1 MEFGQLMARVSPA
14 RSPAEA
20 YRRVQMDA
28 RIFGSDAPALVRLCL
43 EEACSALGRSI
54 YAARHGH
61 NDLRQRALARALDAV
76 AALRA
81 GLNRDSELAE
91 AFTTIYDHAENSIR
105 QAMLKFDS
113 AKIAAMLGDLEDI
126 RIAFRPG

>member
-1 MEFGQLMARVSPA
+1 MARVAPA

-43 EEACSALGRSI
+43 EEACSALGRAI

-61 NDLRQRALARALDAV
+61 NDLRQRALGRALDAV
-76 AALRA
+76 SALRA
-81 GLNRDSELAE
+81 GLNRESPLAA
-91 AFTTIYDHAENSIR
+91 AFTTIYDHAESCIR
-105 QAMLKFDS
+105 QGMLKFDPDQ
-113 AKIAAMLGDLEDI
+113 IAAMLGDLEDI

>member
-1 MEFGQLMARVSPA
+1 MARVSPA
-14 RSPAEA
+14 CSPAEA

-54 YAARHGH
+54 YADRHGH
-61 NDLRQRALARALDAV
+61 HDLRRRALGRALDAIG
-76 AALRA
+76 ALRA
-81 GLNRDSELAE
+81 GLDRDSVLAE

-105 QAMLKFDS
+105 QGMLKFNP
-113 AKIAAMLGDLEDI
+113 AAIAAMLADLEDI